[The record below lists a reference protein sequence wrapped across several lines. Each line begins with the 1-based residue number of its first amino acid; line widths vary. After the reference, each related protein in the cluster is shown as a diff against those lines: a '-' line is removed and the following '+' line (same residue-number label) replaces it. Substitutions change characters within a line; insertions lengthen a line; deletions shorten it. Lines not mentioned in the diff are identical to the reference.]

1 MIAVKNK
8 LPMENKERYYQA
20 LAENK
25 GRLNEIDIGEM
36 IGLEEDETRQIIVQL
51 LSEHKI
57 ESHQHQPCN
66 YTVIKT
72 KSKVQLKK

>member
-8 LPMENKERYYQA
+8 LPMENKQRYYQA

-25 GRLNEIDIGEM
+25 GRLNEIDLGEM
-36 IGLEEDETRQIIVQL
+36 IGLEEDETRQIIVEL

-57 ESHQHQPCN
+57 ESHQYQPCN
-66 YTVIKT
+66 YTAIKT
-72 KSKVQLKK
+72 KSKVLFKK